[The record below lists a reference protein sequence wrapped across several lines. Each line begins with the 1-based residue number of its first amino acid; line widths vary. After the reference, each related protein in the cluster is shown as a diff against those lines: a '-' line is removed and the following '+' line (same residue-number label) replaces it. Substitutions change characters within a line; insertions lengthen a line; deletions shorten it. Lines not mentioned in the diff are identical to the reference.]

1 MPWATNQVQ
10 LGATANS
17 YYRKRLSLLWKRL
30 GEPGTEVEK
39 EGSLV
44 GCDSSDLDGL
54 RVGRK
59 EQSLTPILTRA
70 PPPDLAA
77 RLIPELAF

>member
-1 MPWATNQVQ
+1 MPRATNRVH
-10 LGATANS
+10 LGATSNS
-17 YYRKRLSLLWKRL
+17 YYRKRLSLLRKHL

-59 EQSLTPILTRA
+59 EQSLTPILARA

-77 RLIPELAF
+77 RPIPGLAF